1 MSNFI
6 IVATNP
12 KVVMN
17 KGVYPTRVIE
27 FYLMSDK
34 ELKPKNK
41 KSKRKV
47 FEVNKL

>member
-12 KVVMN
+12 KLVMN
-17 KGVYPTRVIE
+17 KGVYPIRVIE

-34 ELKPKNK
+34 DLKPKNK
-41 KSKRKV
+41 KPKK
-47 FEVNKL
+47 KIK